1 MRVGTCVK
9 DGLVDEE
16 ERIGGDI
23 GGGLDLGNDGAY
35 VVLKGGGPIELRA
48 EGHEMSMPMMDGGNE
63 SRAATALGGAGSRG
77 VAWGGGG
84 RHDGEGGSGR
94 V

>member
-1 MRVGTCVK
+1 MRVGTYVK

-16 ERIGGDI
+16 ECIGGDT

-48 EGHEMSMPMMDGGNE
+48 E
-63 SRAATALGGAGSRG
+63 
-77 VAWGGGG
+77 
-84 RHDGEGGSGR
+84 
-94 V
+94 